1 MKFKELSPKVQE
13 KVIERMSE
21 KYRDSI
27 EDWWYEEVIE
37 EFKDDMQR
45 YGIEDV
51 NVYFSGFYSQGDGAS
66 FEGIVT
72 DQELFLK
79 NALGIHESTPII
91 QIGDQKHSDKIL
103 SDLVDLGFGYL
114 DLDKY
119 DAEDLSISFDKTD
132 SRYHH
137 DRTMSANI
145 SPGYDLD
152 LNLEPRDERDPD
164 KELEKLEEEATEW
177 AREEARNLYS
187 KLESTWE
194 ELNTKEMVQ
203 DWIEQ
208 MDYDFDEEGN
218 LE

>member
-13 KVIERMSE
+13 EVIERMSE
-21 KYRDSI
+21 KYQDSI

-51 NVYFSGFYSQGDGAS
+51 NVYFSGFGSQGDGAS
-66 FEGIVT
+66 FEGIVN

-103 SDLVDLGFGYL
+103 NDLVDLGFDDL

-119 DAEDLSISFDKTD
+119 DAEDLSISFDKID

-137 DRTMSANI
+137 DGTMSANI
-145 SPGYDLD
+145 SAGYDLD
-152 LNLEPRDERDPD
+152 LKPQDERDPV

-177 AREEARNLYS
+177 AQEEARNLYS

-194 ELNTKEMVQ
+194 ELNTTEGVQ

>member
-13 KVIERMSE
+13 KVIERM
-21 KYRDSI
+21 YQRYADSI
-27 EDWWYEEVIE
+27 DDWWYEEVIE
-37 EFKDDMQR
+37 EFKDEMKR
-45 YGIEDV
+45 YGVEDV
-51 NVYFSGFYSQGDGAS
+51 EVYFSGFGSQGDGAS
-66 FEGIVT
+66 FEGIVN

-103 SDLVDLGFGYL
+103 NDLVDLGFDYL
-114 DLDKY
+114 DSDKY
-119 DAEDLSISFDKTD
+119 KAEDLSISFNKID

-137 DRTMSANI
+137 ERTMSANI
-145 SPGYDLD
+145 SPGYDFD
-152 LNLEPRDERDPD
+152 LNLKPQDGRDYE
-164 KELEKLEEEATEW
+164 KELVKLEEEATEW
-177 AREEARNLYS
+177 AQEEARNLYS
-187 KLESTWE
+187 KLESTWG
-194 ELNTKEMVQ
+194 ELNTTENVQ